1 MLLNDKVLDAL
12 HDEVAG
18 LLHQLAE
25 HRHRLR
31 RSALALPQNYKKL
44 VGVA

>member
-1 MLLNDKVLDAL
+1 MLLDDEVLDAL

-31 RSALALPQNYKKL
+31 RSALTLPQYYKKL
-44 VGVA
+44 LGAT